1 MCAPP
6 SSASTTLEPNPAGP
20 LDRKSRIAMLVE
32 HFESPRYKG
41 TLEVADVAMPGG
53 SPECGGS
60 VTVYL
65 KGNGNDEVE
74 ALSWTGQGDTIS
86 MGATSIVVERILN
99 DELSMDEVLEADY
112 EELINSLG
120 RDIIGN
126 RTRHATLGLST
137 IKAAVRQY
145 RRTGRQGAGL

>member
-1 MCAPP
+1 
-6 SSASTTLEPNPAGP
+6 L
-20 LDRKSRIAMLVE
+20 LVE

-41 TLEVADVAMPGG
+41 ALEDADVVVPGG
-53 SPECGGS
+53 SPDCGGS

-65 KGNGNDEVE
+65 KGDGNGRVE

-86 MGATSIVVERILN
+86 MGATSIVVDIILSKN
-99 DELSMDEVLEADY
+99 LGMDEILEEDY
-112 EELINSLG
+112 EGLIDFLG

-145 RRTGRQGAGL
+145 QKTGHGAATRPA

>member
-1 MCAPP
+1 ME
-6 SSASTTLEPNPAGP
+6 SI
-20 LDRKSRIAMLVE
+20 LDRKSRIALLVE
-32 HFESPRYKG
+32 HFESPRHKG
-41 TLEVADVAMPGG
+41 ALEDASVVVPGG

-60 VTVYL
+60 VTIYL
-65 KGNGNDEVE
+65 KGDGNGEVE

-86 MGATSIVVERILN
+86 MGATSIVVERILR
-99 DELSMDEVLEADY
+99 EGLSIDDVLEMDY
-112 EELINSLG
+112 EEIIDSVG

-145 RRTGRQGAGL
+145 RRTDRQVAAP

>member
-1 MCAPP
+1 
-6 SSASTTLEPNPAGP
+6 LEPILN
-20 LDRKSRIAMLVE
+20 RESRIALLVE
-32 HFESPRYKG
+32 HFESPRHKG
-41 TLEVADVAMPGG
+41 ALEGADVVVPGG

-65 KGNGNDEVE
+65 KGNGNGRVE

-86 MGATSIVVERILN
+86 MGGTSIVVDRILN
-99 DELSMDEVLEADY
+99 EKLSMAEILEEDY
-112 EELINSLG
+112 EELIDSIG
-120 RDIIGN
+120 RDIIRN

-145 RRTGRQGAGL
+145 QKAGRRVAVT

>member
-1 MCAPP
+1 M
-6 SSASTTLEPNPAGP
+6 
-20 LDRKSRIAMLVE
+20 E

-41 TLEVADVAMPGG
+41 TLESADVVVPGG
-53 SPECGGS
+53 SPDCGGS

-65 KGNGNDEVE
+65 RGDGNGQVE

-86 MGATSIVVERILN
+86 MGATSIVVEGILSKN
-99 DELSMDEVLEADY
+99 LGMDEILEEDY
-112 EELINSLG
+112 EELIEFLG

-145 RRTGRQGAGL
+145 RKTGRQGAAT

>member
-1 MCAPP
+1 M
-6 SSASTTLEPNPAGP
+6 EPT
-20 LDRKSRIAMLVE
+20 LDRKSRIALLVE
-32 HFESPRYKG
+32 HFERPRHKG
-41 TLEVADVAMPGG
+41 SLEGADVVVPGG

-60 VTVYL
+60 VTIYL
-65 KGNGNDEVE
+65 KGNGNGRVE

-86 MGATSIVVERILN
+86 MGATSIVVDRILEE
-99 DELSMDEVLEADY
+99 DLAMDEILTEDY
-112 EELINSLG
+112 EGLIDSIG

-145 RRTGRQGAGL
+145 QKTGRRQAVT

>member
-1 MCAPP
+1 M
-6 SSASTTLEPNPAGP
+6 
-20 LDRKSRIAMLVE
+20 E

-41 TLEVADVAMPGG
+41 ALEDADVVVPGG
-53 SPECGGS
+53 SPDCGGS

-65 KGNGNDEVE
+65 KGDGNGRVE

-86 MGATSIVVERILN
+86 MGATSIVVDIILSKN
-99 DELSMDEVLEADY
+99 LGMDEILEEDY
-112 EELINSLG
+112 EGLIDFLG

-145 RRTGRQGAGL
+145 QKTGHGAATRPA

>member
-1 MCAPP
+1 VEL
-6 SSASTTLEPNPAGP
+6 T
-20 LDRKSRIAMLVE
+20 LDRKNRIALLVE

-41 TLEVADVAMPGG
+41 ALESADVVVPGG

-65 KGNGNDEVE
+65 KGAGNGEVE
-74 ALSWTGQGDTIS
+74 SLTWTGQGDTIS
-86 MGATSIVVERILN
+86 MGSTSMVVDRIRNENLT
-99 DELSMDEVLEADY
+99 MDDILAEDY
-112 EELINSLG
+112 EELIDSIG

-137 IKAAVRQY
+137 IKAAI
-145 RRTGRQGAGL
+145 RRYKKTGYLRSEP